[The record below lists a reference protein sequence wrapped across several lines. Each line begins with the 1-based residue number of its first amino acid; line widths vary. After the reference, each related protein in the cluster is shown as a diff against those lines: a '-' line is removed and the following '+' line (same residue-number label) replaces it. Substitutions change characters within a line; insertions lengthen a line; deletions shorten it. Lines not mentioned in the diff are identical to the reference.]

1 LKLDSGE
8 YYRDPNAARYPEYP
22 LVPVVQTILNDHKG
36 IRTSSIDV
44 LACGSTLGSLL
55 RVVRGIKKPFRFC
68 VEVIGDTVFFLRK
81 GNDPKELIEDVRGY
95 GHTFPE
101 AYTTWD
107 EDVKGSETSQRIV
120 QYKFGGLQCIVRFEC
135 DGYMDSAFEK
145 DTKATPAARASHTN
159 DPLDVLHDMSIT
171 SRKPLANIDG
181 PDNLTVRTGGEIIPQ
196 SSIFDL
202 KTRSIKHGRE
212 IDMDDIY
219 PLLWIKQV
227 PNFILAYH
235 NGDGLFNDI
244 RVQDVRKDVQAWQE
258 DNRPAISRLAA
269 LLNNI
274 VEFAKDKR
282 ELLEVYYPGTG
293 TLEIRCQHGEGVHV
307 LTPDLADRWAEESMS
322 LNTSDS
328 KGYSSDELEHYSDD
342 ADDSDGSEEDYTAC
356 SASDC
361 GYCGKCTY

>member
-1 LKLDSGE
+1 LEWDSGE

-22 LVPVVQTILNDHKG
+22 LVPVVQTILDDHKG
-36 IRTSSIDV
+36 ICTSSVDV
-44 LACGSTLGSLL
+44 VACGSTLGSLL
-55 RVVRGIKKPFRFC
+55 RVVRGVKKPFRFC

-135 DGYMDSAFEK
+135 DGYMNSASEK
-145 DTKATPAARASHTN
+145 DTQATPAARVTHTN
-159 DPLDVLHDMSIT
+159 DQLDALHDMSFT
-171 SRKPLANIDG
+171 SKKALTDH
-181 PDNLTVRTGGEIIPQ
+181 LTVKRGGATIPQ

-202 KTRSIKHGRE
+202 KTRSSKYGKE

-235 NGDGLFNDI
+235 NGYGLFEDI
-244 RVQDVRKDVQAWQE
+244 RVQDVKKDVQAWQE
-258 DNRPAISRLAA
+258 DNAPAIDRLAA

-274 VEFAKDKR
+274 VQFAKDKR
-282 ELLEVYYPGTG
+282 ELLEVYYPGAD
-293 TLEIRCQHGEGVHV
+293 TLEIRCQHGEGVHA
-307 LTPDLADRWAEESMS
+307 LTSDLADRWAEESRP

-328 KGYSSDELEHYSDD
+328 QGFSSDELEHYADD
-342 ADDSDGSEEDYTAC
+342 ADDTDGSEKDYTAC

-361 GYCGKCTY
+361 GYCGECTY